1 MTALKSVDQSF
12 FWKDRTS
19 AITLRHGQAC
29 LGQTT
34 SLVNRRTLRDGAL
47 TRPKQKGL
55 FPIDECRLALLR
67 LWHGKIDMVSIW
79 QKEWSK
85 LNTWGAEGGRIL
97 HWAVTSH
104 ICGKYGAH
112 TTVCVYR
119 LAVDPSFTTY
129 ISEDDISTEG
139 HVYLPLYE
147 MPPERALNVLKRHA
161 DSPWVS
167 VVRSDKPSVVL
178 KHIRSIGTLG
188 QRFDKRRKDQ
198 NEKGMVG
205 NWRTNDH
212 KIGRC
217 L

>member
-1 MTALKSVDQSF
+1 M
-12 FWKDRTS
+12 
-19 AITLRHGQAC
+19 
-29 LGQTT
+29 
-34 SLVNRRTLRDGAL
+34 
-47 TRPKQKGL
+47 
-55 FPIDECRLALLR
+55 
-67 LWHGKIDMVSIW
+67 
-79 QKEWSK
+79 
-85 LNTWGAEGGRIL
+85 
-97 HWAVTSH
+97 
-104 ICGKYGAH
+104 
-112 TTVCVYR
+112 
-119 LAVDPSFTTY
+119 DPSFTTY

-139 HVYLPLYE
+139 PVYLPLYE
-147 MPPERALNVLKRHA
+147 MPPERGLNVLKRHA
-161 DSPWVS
+161 DSPWVD